1 MTITLRV
8 LSIILVVI
16 AAVLLVSERRYP
28 SPTELLLAA
37 VWLLLLQ

>member
-1 MTITLRV
+1 MTITFRI

-37 VWLLLLQ
+37 VWLLLL